1 MGAITKLIDG
11 AVEVTT
17 AGGELA
23 AEKLRAG
30 AALIGLIL
38 VLLFLLIMF
47 AVEPITATILA
58 VVIVLAAAYVLT
70 SSDSE
75 II

>member
-1 MGAITKLIDG
+1 MGVLSDIIDG
-11 AVEVTT
+11 VVEVST

-30 AALIGLIL
+30 AALIGLVL